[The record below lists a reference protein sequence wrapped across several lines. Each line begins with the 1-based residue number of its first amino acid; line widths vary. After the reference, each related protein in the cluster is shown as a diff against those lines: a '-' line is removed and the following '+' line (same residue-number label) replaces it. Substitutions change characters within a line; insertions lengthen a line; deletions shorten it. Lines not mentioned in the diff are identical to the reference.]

1 MSSACTQQSYQL
13 IDSCGR
19 PMQQG
24 QMHAYIGYSMAGLS
38 HNTFSGKLGLGVP
51 VTWGM
56 KILKQEAQLSQR
68 GCVMLRV
75 IELLLSHS
83 RSLNIKPF
91 DRSYTSPYWHSIVT
105 MALSCTISKIKH
117 DISQKS

>member
-1 MSSACTQQSYQL
+1 
-13 IDSCGR
+13 
-19 PMQQG
+19 MQQG

-38 HNTFSGKLGLGVP
+38 HTTFSGKLGLGVP

-75 IELLLSHS
+75 IEYVAK
-83 RSLNIKPF
+83 SLK
-91 DRSYTSPYWHSIVT
+91 VT
-105 MALSCTISKIKH
+105 EHKTIR
-117 DISQKS
+117 